1 MHSPEPAVQS
11 GSVIRY
17 ALHPLKQTSPSTP
30 MQTSAQPIGQ
40 PLYEIVRAGIVE
52 RMRTGVWA
60 AGHRLPPEPE
70 LAKLFSV
77 GIGTVRRA
85 VELLVAEHLLTR
97 RAGRGTVVA
106 RFTDEH
112 AFDLY
117 FHYVDADGTPVQVT
131 ADLLSFAKERANA
144 KMAALFGMER
154 GGSVARVENLR
165 RIDGVPVM
173 LDRLWIPMQVFQNLS
188 AQDFTARRGSIYGF
202 YQERYGVSVVRV
214 SEDLSAAEADE
225 GAAAALELANGAAVL
240 QVERTA
246 FTFQDR
252 PVEFRRRY
260 VNTRLCA
267 YRNVRGLQD

>member
-1 MHSPEPAVQS
+1 MQAN
-11 GSVIRY
+11 
-17 ALHPLKQTSPSTP
+17 APSFD
-30 MQTSAQPIGQ
+30 Q
-40 PLYEIVRAGIVE
+40 PLYEIVRGGIVE
-52 RMRTGVWA
+52 RLRTGVWA
-60 AGHRLPPEPE
+60 AGDRLPPEPE
-70 LAKLFSV
+70 LARLFGV

-85 VELLVAEHLLTR
+85 VELLVAERLLTR

-117 FHYVDADGTPVQVT
+117 FNYVDPAGAPVKV
-131 ADLLSFAKERANA
+131 AAELLSFSKERATA
-144 KMAALFGMER
+144 RFAALFGMER
-154 GGSVARVENLR
+154 GGTVARVENLR
-165 RIDGVPVM
+165 TIDGQPAM
-173 LDRLWIPMQVFQNLS
+173 LDRLWIPMNVFPNLS
-188 AQDFTARRGSIYGF
+188 AQDFSARRGSIYGY

-214 SEDLSAAEADE
+214 AEDMTAVEADD
-225 GAAAALELANGAAVL
+225 GAAKALGLKPGAAVL

-260 VNTRLCA
+260 VDTRRCA